1 MEYPKNGSVVIIDD
15 KIEEVE
21 DLIVEL
27 SKRNVPT
34 YYFRGNHSKLHRKLN
49 NIKVIFLDINY
60 EDSGAAT
67 PIAVIDNLVEIIK
80 TLINKNAKDYIIITW
95 STTTESYHE
104 RLQTRL
110 QSLYDLS
117 DTLKLNPEKILY
129 KMPKHIFSINKK
141 DVKTGDIFDIT
152 KINEKINDV
161 IPPQDIMNLAIHWE
175 NNVLDAAK
183 KVLYNFDIMA
193 TTEEDQKKVYALFAD
208 SISQKKYLT
217 KDNIIGPA
225 LSPISAL
232 LSDQLSM
239 NKNTNELQEIGNE
252 LIDILS
258 TDHKVDIDTVSK
270 INTFYH
276 IDKNISCNNA
286 PGTIYNY
293 NDFLKESCASK
304 ECSTMWAEGLEDKIK
319 SKITSQINKTDYK
332 ENYVANYI
340 SLSESLLKFDKKKTF
355 FWNIENI
362 FGNEYDEKIEKKIM
376 ETYVEFNDDTEKT
389 AHEGLKNYVRAVN
402 KEIQKMIIE
411 QQTEFVF
418 KSKLDEKIKSFLSPK
433 NNFDDL
439 QFDIKMNLLKDY
451 YVNNELDKIKE
462 PFEKDSIP
470 IFLEF
475 SPDCDF
481 VQGKRKKLRLVFG
494 LLYPYDNYTEGQTV
508 FNGDYY
514 VYSPIIEYNH
524 KPYRMVFDLHTVT
537 GINENILVNKDVT
550 EILFRLR
557 KELLVD
563 IQQKIATHIA
573 RPGFFN
579 MNDYLE

>member
-1 MEYPKNGSVVIIDD
+1 MEYPKNGSVVIVDD

-60 EDSGAAT
+60 EDSGATT
-67 PIAVIDNLVEIIK
+67 PTAVTDNLVKIIK
-80 TLINKNAKDYIIITW
+80 NLINKKAQDYIIITW

-104 RLQTRL
+104 RLQERL
-110 QSLYDLS
+110 QGLYDLA
-117 DTLKLNPEKILY
+117 DRLKETPKEILY
-129 KMPKHIFSINKK
+129 KMPKHIFSINKE
-141 DVKTGDIFDIT
+141 DVKTDDIFDVV
-152 KINEKINDV
+152 KINEVINAV
-161 IPPQDIMNLAIHWE
+161 VPSQDIMNLAIHWE
-175 NNVLDAAK
+175 NNVLEAAK
-183 KVLYNFDIMA
+183 KVLCNFDIMA
-193 TTEEDQKKVYALFAD
+193 TTEEEQKKVYALFAD

-225 LSPISAL
+225 LAPISAL

-239 NKNTNELQEIGNE
+239 NKNTKELQDIGND
-252 LIDILS
+252 LITILS
-258 TDHKVDIDTVSK
+258 SDHKVDIDTVSK

-276 IDKNISCNNA
+276 IDTNIFCNNA

-293 NDFLKESCASK
+293 NDFLKESCTSQ

-319 SKITSQINKTDYK
+319 SKITPQINVADYK
-332 ENYVANYI
+332 ESYYANYKA
-340 SLSESLLKFDKKKTF
+340 LNDLLLKFDKKKTF

-362 FGNEYDEKIEKKIM
+362 FSNEYDKTIEKIII
-376 ETYVEFNDDTEKT
+376 ETYAEFNDDTEKT
-389 AHEGLKNYVRAVN
+389 AHSGLKIYVRTVN
-402 KEIQKMIIE
+402 KKIQEEIIE
-411 QQTEFVF
+411 CQVDFVF
-418 KSKLDEKIKSFLSPK
+418 KSKLDEKIKLLLSPK

-439 QFDIKMNLLKDY
+439 QFDIKIKLIQNHYLIYKMN
-451 YVNNELDKIKE
+451 KIKE
-462 PFEKDSIP
+462 PFEKESIP

-494 LLYPYDNYTEGQTV
+494 LLYPYDQYTEGQTV

-514 VYSPIIEYNH
+514 VYSPIIEYNS

-537 GINENILVNKDVT
+537 GINENILENNHVT
-550 EILFRLR
+550 DILFRLR